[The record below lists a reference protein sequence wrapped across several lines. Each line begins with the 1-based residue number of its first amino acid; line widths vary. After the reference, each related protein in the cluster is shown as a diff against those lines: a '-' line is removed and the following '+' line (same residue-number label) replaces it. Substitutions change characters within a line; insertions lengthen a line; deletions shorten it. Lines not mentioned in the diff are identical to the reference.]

1 MTVLIL
7 HRGSLAANP
16 YERWLEGY
24 PGQAVLLASQEQLAV
39 HRERLPAVGGPF
51 HHVESLPGYDS
62 SPEVERRAAELVERF
77 DVRHIVA
84 VQERDIVRSA
94 ALRERYGLPGQRP
107 DTVRVYRDKWAMKQ
121 AVLAAGIPVARH
133 ALLTAPADLA
143 EFAAEHGLPVVVK
156 PRAGAAS
163 IGLAILRTEQ
173 QLAAYLAEAELGPG
187 PDGEPDWLAE
197 AFVPGAMC
205 HIDGTVLDGRIVS
218 LWPSQYRYAL
228 AAFREDRTGRKDV
241 ALDPADPL
249 TTRLIEFGERV
260 LAALGGPEHFAFHI
274 EVFVTPEGEL
284 VLCEAAC
291 RAGGAGIRD
300 VHRVLFGFDPA
311 EAPIRR
317 QLGLGKH
324 ELPAERLAPGGLAG
338 QLVLMKRPGTV
349 HAVPAGADRFPWVVK
364 HTFFAQTGERLGEAK
379 HSADFLAA
387 FVVAAPD
394 REHLDDRLRTLDDWC
409 ASGFDIR

>member
-7 HRGSLAANP
+7 HRGAFAASP

-24 PGQAVLLASQEQLAV
+24 PGDAVLLASHEQLAV
-39 HRERLPAVGGPF
+39 HGEELPAPGGRF
-51 HHVESLPGYDS
+51 RHVEALPDYDTG
-62 SPEVERRAAELVERF
+62 PGVERRAAELVERYG
-77 DVRHIVA
+77 VRRIVA
-84 VQERDIVRSA
+84 LQERDIARSA

-107 DTVRVYRDKWAMKQ
+107 DTVGIYRDKWAMKE
-121 AVLAAGIPVARH
+121 AARAAGIPVARY
-133 ALLTAPADLA
+133 ALLRGPEDLA

-163 IGLAILRTEQ
+163 IGLEILRTGPE
-173 QLAAYLAEAELGPG
+173 LAGYLARADLSAGA
-187 PDGEPDWLAE
+187 DGEPGWLAE
-197 AFVPGAMC
+197 SYVPGSMH

-228 AAFREDRTGRKDV
+228 ADFGTDRSGRKDV

-249 TTRLIEFGERV
+249 AARLVEFGERV
-260 LAALGGPEHFAFHI
+260 LDAFGGPEHFAFHI
-274 EVFVTPEGEL
+274 EVFVTPDGEL

-311 EAPIRR
+311 EVQVRR
-317 QLGLGKH
+317 QLGLGAD
-324 ELPAERLAPGGLAG
+324 ELPAGRLAPGRLGG
-338 QLVLMKRPGTV
+338 QLLLMRRPGTV
-349 HAVPAGADRFPWVVK
+349 HAVPTGVERFPWVVK
-364 HTFFAQTGERLGEAK
+364 HTLFAAVGDRLEAAR
-379 HSADFLAA
+379 HSSDFLAA

-394 REHLDDRLRTLDDWC
+394 RATLDARLAELDAWC
-409 ASGFDIR
+409 QEGFDIR

>member
-1 MTVLIL
+1 MSVLIL
-7 HRGSLAANP
+7 HRGSFAANP
-16 YERWLEGY
+16 YEQWLEGY
-24 PGQAVLLASQEQLAV
+24 PGHAVLLASREQLTV
-39 HRERLPAVGGPF
+39 HREPLPAVGGRF
-51 HHVESLPGYDS
+51 RHVESVPDYDS
-62 SPEVERRAAELVERF
+62 GPEVERRAAELVERF
-77 DVRHIVA
+77 AVRHIIA
-84 VQERDIVRSA
+84 VQERDIVRAS
-94 ALRERYGLPGQRP
+94 ALRERYDLPGQRP
-107 DTVRVYRDKWAMKQ
+107 DTVGVYRDKWAMKQ
-121 AVLAAGIPVARH
+121 AARAAGIPVARH
-133 ALLTAPADLA
+133 ALLTTPADLA
-143 EFAAEHGLPVVVK
+143 DFAAENGLPVVVK

-163 IGLAILRTEQ
+163 IGLAILHTEE
-173 QLAAYLAEAELGPG
+173 QLAAYLAEADLGPG
-187 PDGEPDWLAE
+187 PDGEPGWLAE

-249 TTRLIEFGERV
+249 TTRLVEFGERV

-274 EVFVTPEGEL
+274 EVFVTPDGEL

-317 QLGLGKH
+317 QLGLGKD
-324 ELPAERLAPGGLAG
+324 ELPVERLAPRGLAG
-338 QLVLMKRPGTV
+338 QFLLMKRPGTV
-349 HAVPAGADRFPWVVK
+349 HAVPAGVELFPWVVK
-364 HTFFAQTGERLGEAK
+364 HTFFAQVGEQLGEAR

-387 FVVAAPD
+387 FVVAAPNRD
-394 REHLDDRLRTLDDWC
+394 RLDDRLATLDGWC
-409 ASGFDIR
+409 AAGFDIR